1 MLFPLRTD
9 RFPKRRPIVTETL
22 IVLNLGVYLAG
33 LIGQQ
38 FGAFDLE
45 RLVEWGHFNPRDFK
59 WWQLFTA
66 LFLHDPRS
74 IWHVAFNMLALWVFG
89 PPVEGRLRPL
99 GFLGFYLL
107 AGAVANIAHMMVS
120 PAPVIGA
127 SGAVAGVTGLFLALF
142 PRSNIVC
149 FYLLSGGMI
158 VVSSLWFIGLYFA
171 INVLSQISATLG
183 GPNTR
188 IAYMA
193 HIAGY
198 VYGFAV
204 GFVLLGLKVIPRE
217 ECDVFYLFKQ
227 WRRRAALR
235 AANQGTA
242 AGAWESAAADTGTRL
257 KERTRG
263 RNELDAEEARVAQAR
278 AEIHRLIAARD
289 LAGAATKYRTL
300 LRESPD
306 VVLSEQRQL
315 DIANQFAHEQDHAFA
330 ARAYEL
336 LLAHFPNAHSAD
348 EVRLLLGMLYAR
360 NLQRPQR
367 ARELISAAKAKI
379 RDVTQLRLA
388 DQLLAE
394 LPA

>member
-1 MLFPLRTD
+1 
-9 RFPKRRPIVTETL
+9 
-22 IVLNLGVYLAG
+22 
-33 LIGQQ
+33 
-38 FGAFDLE
+38 
-45 RLVEWGHFNPRDFK
+45 
-59 WWQLFTA
+59 
-66 LFLHDPRS
+66 
-74 IWHVAFNMLALWVFG
+74 VAFNMLALWVFG
-89 PPVEGRLRPL
+89 PPVEGRLRRL
-99 GFLGFYLL
+99 GFVGFYLL

-127 SGAVAGVTGLFLALF
+127 SGAIAGVTGLFLALF
-142 PRSNIVC
+142 PRSNVIC
-149 FYLLSGGMI
+149 FYLLTGGMI

-171 INVLSQISATLG
+171 INVLSQLSATLG
-183 GPNTR
+183 GPNTG

-204 GFVLLGLKVIPRE
+204 GFVLLGLRVIPRE

-235 AANQGTA
+235 AANRGTA
-242 AGAWESAAADTGTRL
+242 AGAWESAAADTGARL

-263 RNELDAEEARVAQAR
+263 RSELDAEESRLAQAR
-278 AEIHRLIAARD
+278 AEIHRLVAARD
-289 LAGAATKYRTL
+289 LAGAAAKYRSL

-315 DIANQFAHEQDHAFA
+315 DMANQFALEQDHVHA

-360 NLQRPQR
+360 QLQRPQR
-367 ARELISAAKAKI
+367 ARELIAAARSKI
-379 RDVTQLRLA
+379 RDVTQQRLA
-388 DQLLAE
+388 DQLLSE